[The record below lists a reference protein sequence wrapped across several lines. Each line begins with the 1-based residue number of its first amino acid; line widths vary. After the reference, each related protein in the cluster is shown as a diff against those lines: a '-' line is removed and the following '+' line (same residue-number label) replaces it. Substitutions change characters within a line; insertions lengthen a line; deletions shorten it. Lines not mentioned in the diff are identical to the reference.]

1 MLNGLFASVYRRDAV
16 VAAQNFTCVGCGTP
30 IESSKY
36 YQNWPKTPN
45 KCSTCTAIST
55 VIRL

>member
-1 MLNGLFASVYRRDAV
+1 M

-36 YQNWPKTPN
+36 YHKIKEKNIFVRNNQAIILINID
-45 KCSTCTAIST
+45 TAQ
-55 VIRL
+55 L

>member
-45 KCSTCTAIST
+45 KCSTCT

>member
-1 MLNGLFASVYRRDAV
+1 M

-36 YQNWPKTPN
+36 YQKVKKPN
-45 KCSTCTAIST
+45 KSITSNLAIILTNIDVLQLSNY
-55 VIRL
+55 LS

>member
-1 MLNGLFASVYRRDAV
+1 M

-36 YQNWPKTPN
+36 YQKKEEKNIFVHDN
-45 KCSTCTAIST
+45 QA
-55 VIRL
+55 VILINIDIAQL